1 MKKDTLSQLQHL
13 QTLNA
18 SIKRADSARNFFLKL
33 LIVAIAVL
41 VIIIITD
48 EALRDSSYLTLL
60 IPVGIYAIHLLGY
73 FISQRIYTD
82 KTYQVYSEALANF
95 FTSLFSEL
103 YPTIT
108 DNSGLY
114 EKYALCGFDFVVAN
128 YPAYRGSFHH
138 YRITNDKDS
147 GLDEYRVNESLTIQ
161 GPLSFEMTTDFSLEI
176 FPRVSKNM
184 LDSHIQSLQ
193 ENIFVE
199 DPNFTESFRCT
210 SNNELEAY
218 KYLDPKRVSNLLE
231 LKNNHP
237 LSSVT
242 IKNNQVI
249 IKLNGMNV
257 FTPYRDARTCIPSNI
272 NTANFQTIIDTL
284 TNACTQSIEIIAGE

>member
-95 FTSLFSEL
+95 FTSLFSDL
-103 YPTIT
+103 SATT
-108 DNSGLY
+108 TNNSGLY
-114 EKYALCGFDFVVAN
+114 EKYALCGFDFVVSQ
-128 YPAYRGSFHH
+128 YPTYKGTFHH
-138 YRITNDKDS
+138 YRITNEKDS
-147 GLDEYRVNESLTIQ
+147 GLDEYHVNECMTIQ
-161 GPLSFEMTTDFSLEI
+161 GPISFEMSPDFSLEI
-176 FPRVSKNM
+176 FPRVSKNK

-199 DPNFTESFRCT
+199 NPDFSESFRCT
-210 SNNELEAY
+210 SNNELKAY
-218 KYLDPKRVSNLLE
+218 KYLEPKRVSNLLD
-231 LKNNHP
+231 LKNDYSF
-237 LSSVT
+237 SSIR
-242 IKNNQVI
+242 IKNNQI
-249 IKLNGMNV
+249 TIRLNGINI
-257 FTPYRDARTCIPSNI
+257 FKPYRDARTCIPSNI
-272 NTANFQTIIDTL
+272 NASNFQTILDTL
-284 TNACTQSIEIIAGE
+284 TKACTQSIEILAGE